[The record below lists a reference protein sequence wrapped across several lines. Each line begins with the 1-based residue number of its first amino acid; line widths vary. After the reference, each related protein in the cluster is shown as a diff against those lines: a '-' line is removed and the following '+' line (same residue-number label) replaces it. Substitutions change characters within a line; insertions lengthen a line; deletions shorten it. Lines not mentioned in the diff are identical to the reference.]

1 MSEKISVVQ
10 VGGSI
15 EQAVKGD
22 YAIDTKQVLS
32 QAWQQTLKARV
43 SINLGLG
50 FSLILGMLVS
60 YFASGYLGGIEAV
73 FQDPQASMILNILVT
88 VVIWPFMAG
97 VEMMGVLHSI
107 GMKTKP
113 SMIFSFLK
121 RGSWVAI
128 CALLTSSLISL
139 GLQLLILPG
148 IFLAVVLSLTI
159 PLVVEK
165 QLSPVKAI
173 VISVQAL
180 RFKWFQLM
188 TLYLVLIMCFLAL
201 LFPMAL
207 LVESS
212 IAPVGVVIF
221 LFGMTYLAPWYYNVK
236 GILYRDIFGI
246 QVASN
251 NPEKVI
257 ENTANASQNI
267 KKTQKDEQNSDDTFS
282 A

>member
-22 YAIDTKQVLS
+22 YAIDSKKVLS

-60 YFASGYLGGIEAV
+60 YIASSYLGGIEAV

-97 VEMMGVLHSI
+97 VEMMGVLHAI

-188 TLYLVLIMCFLAL
+188 TLYLVLILCFLAL

-257 ENTANASQNI
+257 ENTANATQDI
-267 KKTQKDEQNSDDTFS
+267 KKNQKDEQNSDDTFS

>member
-15 EQAVKGD
+15 EQAVKGE
-22 YAIDTKQVLS
+22 YAIDSKKVLS

-60 YFASGYLGGIEAV
+60 YIASSYLGGIEAV
-73 FQDPQASMILNILVT
+73 LQDPKASMILNILVT

-97 VEMMGVLHSI
+97 VEMMGVLHAV
-107 GMKTKP
+107 GLKTKP

-128 CALLTSSLISL
+128 CALLTSSLISV
-139 GLQLLILPG
+139 GLQLLIIPG

-201 LFPMAL
+201 LFPIAL

-212 IAPVGVVIF
+212 LAPVGIVIF

-246 QVASN
+246 QIASN

-257 ENTANASQNI
+257 ENTE
-267 KKTQKDEQNSDDTFS
+267 KTLNDQENNSKDSKGSDDTFS